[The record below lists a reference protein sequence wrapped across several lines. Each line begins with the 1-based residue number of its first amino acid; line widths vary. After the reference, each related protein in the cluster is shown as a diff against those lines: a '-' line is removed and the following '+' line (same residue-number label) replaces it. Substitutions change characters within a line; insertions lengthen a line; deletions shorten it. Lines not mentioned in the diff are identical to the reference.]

1 VTLAEFLHPLNGA
14 SRRAVILATM
24 YYFRFEEGREGATVG
39 EIRER
44 LVKARIVW
52 ARKANIAQ
60 TLVRSVPEVEQT
72 GRLWSITGTG
82 IEPVRDWLAL
92 PDPLAAPPETDADV
106 TVLRQLTQ
114 RIPDETTREYIDEA
128 LKCLEVGARRAAVV
142 FLWTGAVSA
151 VREAVW
157 SHDVRQIEAALQCH
171 NPRAK
176 FKKRNDFSGV
186 KDADL
191 LQVAQDL
198 AVYDKS
204 EKKRLGE
211 ALDLRNDCGH
221 PVKYRPGEKK
231 VSSFIEDL
239 LNIVFV

>member
-14 SRRAVILATM
+14 PRRAVILAAL
-24 YYFRFEEGREGATVG
+24 YYLRFEEGRDGATVG

-44 LVKARIVW
+44 LVKARVVW

-60 TLVRSVPEVEQT
+60 TLVRSIPEVDQT
-72 GRLWSITGTG
+72 ERHWSITGTG
-82 IEPVRDWLAL
+82 IETVRDWLAL
-92 PDPLAAPPETDADV
+92 PDRLARLPKTDADV
-106 TVLRQLTQ
+106 TALRQLTR
-114 RIPDETTREYIDEA
+114 RIPDDTTREYIEEG

-142 FLWTGAVSA
+142 FLWTGAVA
-151 VREAVW
+151 AIRETVW
-157 SHDVRQIEAALQCH
+157 AHGVTPIEAALQSH
-171 NPRAK
+171 NPKAK
-176 FKKRNDFSGV
+176 FKRKHDFSNV

-191 LQVAQDL
+191 LQIAQDL

-204 EKKRLGE
+204 EKKRLAE

-221 PVKYRPGEKK
+221 PVKYRLGEKK